1 MDARFEI
8 EGRIYEYDGKISV
21 EDAIFIHE
29 KSGLGMAKFNKELM
43 IELNPLAIA
52 AWMYLLKRRAG
63 EAVRWQDIMKLDLRT
78 FNVIFDEP
86 KDPEEGEAKD
96 TADQPD
102 PTTSGETQNTGTSST

>member
-1 MDARFEI
+1 LDARFEI
-8 EGRIYEYDGKISV
+8 EGRVYEYDGKITV

-78 FNVIFDEP
+78 FNVVFDEP
-86 KDPEEGEAKD
+86 NESEEEAEG
-96 TADQPD
+96 TTDQAD
-102 PTTSGETQNTGTSST
+102 PTTSGETQKSATSST